1 MFLPLGDA
9 PNPKG
14 FPLVTY
20 AIIALNV
27 AVFAFVTLPLGAQPA
42 NPSDP
47 AYLEYLRALANALP
61 PNVSLNDV
69 ARQLSAYDL
78 FVFRHGYRSIAPSP
92 WALVESMFLHSG
104 FMHLFGNML
113 FLWIYGDNVEHR
125 LGGVRYALWYLVTGA
140 IATLA
145 HGALGG
151 ATSIPL
157 VGASGAISG
166 VLGFYFLW
174 FPHNSVRVWL
184 FLFPLVMRVVE
195 LPARLVLGFYLVV
208 DNLLPFLVTPA
219 TGGGVAY
226 GAHIGGFLAGLLV
239 AYVMNWRSV
248 VAPPGDY
255 SATASSESLPTR
267 DAIVSALRDGRHA
280 DAANAYFALPA
291 DRARRILPPEDAM
304 ALADWLAQGG
314 YAKAALTVYQRQIR
328 DFPESAATA
337 SAHVGAGRLQ
347 LTVLGQPAA
356 AYQHFVEALSLDPDP
371 ATEAAAR
378 RALAEIAGNQKFR
391 VGVR

>member
-113 FLWIYGDNVEHR
+113 FAIDQQQ
-125 LGGVRYALWYLVTGA
+125 YLQGYLPVVLL
-140 IATLA
+140 TL
-145 HGALGG
+145 
-151 ATSIPL
+151 
-157 VGASGAISG
+157 
-166 VLGFYFLW
+166 
-174 FPHNSVRVWL
+174 
-184 FLFPLVMRVVE
+184 
-195 LPARLVLGFYLVV
+195 
-208 DNLLPFLVTPA
+208 
-219 TGGGVAY
+219 
-226 GAHIGGFLAGLLV
+226 
-239 AYVMNWRSV
+239 
-248 VAPPGDY
+248 
-255 SATASSESLPTR
+255 
-267 DAIVSALRDGRHA
+267 
-280 DAANAYFALPA
+280 
-291 DRARRILPPEDAM
+291 
-304 ALADWLAQGG
+304 
-314 YAKAALTVYQRQIR
+314 YAKNLNTVANPVIMTGPGFVTQ
-328 DFPESAATA
+328 DTA
-337 SAHVGAGRLQ
+337 ERVI
-347 LTVLGQPAA
+347 
-356 AYQHFVEALSLDPDP
+356 ALSQ
-371 ATEAAAR
+371 
-378 RALAEIAGNQKFR
+378 AGTR
-391 VGVR
+391 